1 MRVWH
6 GGVHIHEHWL
16 FQDTKNHSVFEGE
29 LTHTDPDMVD
39 LFINVVNVF
48 IFFEHVT
55 CVSCACRPG

>member
-39 LFINVVNVF
+39 LFINVF
-48 IFFEHVT
+48 IFFEDVFVFLVHVEPEI
-55 CVSCACRPG
+55 CV